1 MAGMTQV
8 AFHFNVPALPDH
20 VCRLLRKA
28 TLAGHRVWVLAP
40 QDRLHELDALLWTFS
55 QEAFIAHAIDTPQ
68 TQAQVPR
75 SAVVLSGAMPAEAAG
90 RSLLVNLQ
98 STVPEGFDRFDRVI
112 ELVTDDPDQKEAAR
126 QRWRQY
132 RQSGF
137 EIEQHDLAQRV
148 KPD

>member
-8 AFHFNVPALPDH
+8 AFHFNVPALPDY

-28 TLAGHRVWVLAP
+28 TLAGHRSWVLAP
-40 QDRLHELDALLWTFS
+40 QDQIQELDALLWTFS
-55 QEAFIAHAIDTPQ
+55 QQEFIAHAIDSPQ
-68 TQAQVPR
+68 TQALIPR
-75 SAVVLSGAMPAEAAG
+75 SAVVLSDAMPAEAAG

-98 STVPEGFDRFDRVI
+98 STVPEGFARFDRVI
-112 ELVTDDPDQKEAAR
+112 ELVTDDPAHKEAAR